1 MEPIVAAAL
10 SGTFGKPMKTF
21 FVGPSVDLIPPH
33 LPDPSSPVTQFL
45 DRAYTDNGAH
55 SVIYIS
61 FGTLFFPLPSS
72 TPHLMAALDEIPK
85 AGLRFVFAL
94 SSANATLDKSWMDGH
109 VQAGNAIFP
118 EWTNQTA
125 VLEHPV
131 SSSDFFVSFAVSY
144 IPPLLSRRAIS
155 PQAIHYF
162 LSHGG
167 WNSSTEAIV
176 RGVPMIFWPMAA
188 DQPMNSI
195 QIATVHDCGFELL
208 QVRTGP
214 AKSTAYRNGAE
225 VEIAGTEDAVR
236 AEMKRILKMSKG
248 LRGKHQRMNVRML
261 GQVVVDSLG
270 PGGSGDIA
278 LGNLGQA
285 IGLV

>member
-1 MEPIVAAAL
+1 
-10 SGTFGKPMKTF
+10 
-21 FVGPSVDLIPPH
+21 
-33 LPDPSSPVTQFL
+33 
-45 DRAYTDNGAH
+45 
-55 SVIYIS
+55 
-61 FGTLFFPLPSS
+61 
-72 TPHLMAALDEIPK
+72 
-85 AGLRFVFAL
+85 
-94 SSANATLDKSWMDGH
+94 
-109 VQAGNAIFP
+109 
-118 EWTNQTA
+118 
-125 VLEHPV
+125 
-131 SSSDFFVSFAVSY
+131 
-144 IPPLLSRRAIS
+144 
-155 PQAIHYF
+155 
-162 LSHGG
+162 
-167 WNSSTEAIV
+167 
-176 RGVPMIFWPMAA
+176 
-188 DQPMNSI
+188 MNSI